1 MNELS
6 QYSDT
11 QLWGVVNQR
20 LSRSYS
26 LRLQEL
32 SKHNKQ
38 GILSSSEQTELNSI
52 IDMVDRYM
60 LVRSEA
66 LLLLQQRGH
75 DVRSYFKLG
84 E

>member
-1 MNELS
+1 MNEMS
-6 QYSDT
+6 QYSDE

-20 LSRSYS
+20 LSRSQS
-26 LRLQEL
+26 LRLREL
-32 SKHNKQ
+32 SKRNKQ
-38 GILSSSEQTELNSI
+38 GILSASEQIELNSI

-60 LVRSEA
+60 LARSEA

-84 E
+84 K